1 MDRPGPGA
9 RRSHRRLEIA
19 DTLDPGRRWAVPSN
33 TGSRRRAA
41 RPEATDGVTA
51 FFVVGLLAH

>member
-1 MDRPGPGA
+1 M
-9 RRSHRRLEIA
+9 RLEIA